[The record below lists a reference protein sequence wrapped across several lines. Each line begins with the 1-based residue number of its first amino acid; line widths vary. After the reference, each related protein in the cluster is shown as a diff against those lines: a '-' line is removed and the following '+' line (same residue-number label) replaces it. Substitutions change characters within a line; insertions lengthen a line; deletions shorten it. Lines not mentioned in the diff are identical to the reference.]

1 MDLKIHRTTVCLVVY
16 QNLNIDKHINFKSLN
31 SNVKFC
37 RMQQIRKLDRDIML
51 IRKKIG
57 LKFPSQK
64 LCSKRSNSAK
74 DVVEKINYKNVVN
87 NISNPAR

>member
-1 MDLKIHRTTVCLVVY
+1 MDSKSHRTPLCPVVY
-16 QNLNIDKHINFKSLN
+16 KNLNIDKHINFKSLN

-37 RMQQIRKLDRDIML
+37 TMQQIRKLDRAIMF

-57 LKFPSQK
+57 FPSQK

-74 DVVEKINYKNVVN
+74 DVVEKINVTKT
-87 NISNPAR
+87 